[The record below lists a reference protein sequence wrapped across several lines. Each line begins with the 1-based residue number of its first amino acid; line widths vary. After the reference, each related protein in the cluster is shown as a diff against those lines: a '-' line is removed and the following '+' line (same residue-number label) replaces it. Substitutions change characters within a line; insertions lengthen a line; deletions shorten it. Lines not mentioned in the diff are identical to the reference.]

1 MELSLLFYSSILGD
15 QTLSLSLLPSHL
27 PSAAPT
33 SLASR
38 QKVQALDTIPRRE
51 QPGSGHAAGSGVRAR
66 RGDGRVWPPGS
77 AGLRRRRPGPSV
89 SAPGSGWAAPAAPSQ
104 ARGGQVQVA
113 AQEGGGGG
121 AGRPRPHPLFSA
133 PSAECWAGSLGV
145 VCLYKHR

>member
-1 MELSLLFYSSILGD
+1 MELSLLFYSSILGN
-15 QTLSLSLLPSHL
+15 QTLSLSLCSPHPHQALHP
-27 PSAAPT
+27 PP
-33 SLASR
+33 SLANKKSR
-38 QKVQALDTIPRRE
+38 QWKRFP
-51 QPGSGHAAGSGVRAR
+51 AGSSPGQAALPGRVCARA
-66 RGDGRVWPPGS
+66 GDGRVWPPRS

-133 PSAECWAGSLGV
+133 PSAECWASSLGV